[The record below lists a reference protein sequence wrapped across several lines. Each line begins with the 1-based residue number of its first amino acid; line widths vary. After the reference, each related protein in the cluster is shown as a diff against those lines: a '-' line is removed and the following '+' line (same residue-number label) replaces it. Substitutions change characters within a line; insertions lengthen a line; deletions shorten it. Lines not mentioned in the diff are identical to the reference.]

1 MMKFRVE
8 GMTCGGCA
16 RGVTNAVRAIDPEAE
31 VAVDLAAKSV
41 AVRSNAS
48 ADRIRSAIDEAGYL
62 AVVSD

>member
-1 MMKFRVE
+1 MMKFRGE

-48 ADRIRSAIDEAGYL
+48 ADRIRSAIDEAGYR

>member
-31 VAVDLAAKSV
+31 VEVDLAAKSV

-48 ADRIRSAIDEAGYL
+48 ADRIRSAIDEAGYR